1 MGTRIFFGA
10 LLTLLTA
17 GVLSGDSVV
26 GPPYPFLLALAV
38 VLATLGSLEFR
49 RMTPESTRP
58 RVPVLVTGIVS
69 LLLTQWTVRHF
80 GGDVTRAMAITLLTL
95 VAASVISI
103 LVEMYHF
110 VPGGAATSRV
120 AFTALGLIYL
130 GGLASFFVNFRVYQ
144 TDMVTGTWSLVL
156 AVFVPKGCD
165 IGAYFTGKA
174 VGRHKMSPV
183 LSPNKTWEGCI
194 GGLTTAMMVALIV
207 QWYHPII
214 PGGWLGAAGFGIVIG
229 GIGLLGDLA
238 ESMFKRDAGA
248 KDAAALVP
256 SFGGVLDI
264 VDAILFAAP
273 FAFVWLHFDRFRL

>member
-10 LLTLLTA
+10 LLTLITA
-17 GVLSGDSVV
+17 GVLYGDSVV
-26 GPPYPFLLALAV
+26 GPPFPFLLALA
-38 VLATLGSLEFR
+38 LLLSTLGSLEFR
-49 RMTPESTRP
+49 RMTPEAARP
-58 RVPVLVTGIVS
+58 RTPVLVAGVVA

-80 GGDVTRAMAITLLTL
+80 GGDVVRVLAMTLLALIT
-95 VAASVISI
+95 VCVVGI

-110 VPGGAATSRV
+110 SPGGAATVRV
-120 AFTALGLIYL
+120 AFTALGMIYL
-130 GGLASFFVNFRVYQ
+130 GGLASFFVNFRVFQ
-144 TDMVTGTWSLVL
+144 SDMTTGTWSLVL

-174 VGRHKMSPV
+174 IGRHKMSPV
-183 LSPNKTWEGCI
+183 LSPNKTWEGCV
-194 GGLTTAMMVALIV
+194 GGLTTAMLVALTV
-207 QWYHPII
+207 HWYHPII
-214 PGGWLGAAGFGIVIG
+214 PGDWPGAGLFGIVIG

-248 KDAAALVP
+248 KDAASLVP

-273 FAFVWLHFDRFRL
+273 FAFVWLHFDRIRL